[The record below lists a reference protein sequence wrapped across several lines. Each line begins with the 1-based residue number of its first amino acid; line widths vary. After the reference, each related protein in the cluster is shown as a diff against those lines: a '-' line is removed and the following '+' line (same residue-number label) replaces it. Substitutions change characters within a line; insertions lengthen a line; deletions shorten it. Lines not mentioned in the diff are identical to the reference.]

1 MKTCYMKHCLL
12 ACIIPVFLLIA
23 TTSFSNSCNEIPVIF
38 VSQGRSWY
46 LKHTLWQA
54 RQYNRRVILI
64 SDDPRNKY
72 DLDIE
77 YHDVAPYKQDVDRIT
92 APYATLT
99 VSRSFF
105 TSIQRW
111 FIIRNFMEM
120 NNIDVC
126 FHSDCDVMLYTN
138 VTEESKKFEPFDLVV
153 VCDPYRTASPEFRRY
168 GTSNSCYVKAKNVIF

>member
-1 MKTCYMKHCLL
+1 MCSTNLYCISTLMMSTKFTVYYKRSYMKTCYMKHCLL

-38 VSQGRSWY
+38 VFQGRSWY

-99 VSRSFF
+99 VSRSLFLLKLCLLC
-105 TSIQRW
+105 S
-111 FIIRNFMEM
+111 MM
-120 NNIDVC
+120 V
-126 FHSDCDVMLYTN
+126 
-138 VTEESKKFEPFDLVV
+138 
-153 VCDPYRTASPEFRRY
+153 PYYLCTHQ
-168 GTSNSCYVKAKNVIF
+168 